1 MGNGLLPVSG
11 LPKAADTSGASLA
24 AHGMSVRWDKKRPLR
39 AVPRLPRQFRGPW
52 DRDPPRGH
60 DFRHVPLERQDEE
73 SGRADGDIGPYGV
86 ANRTAG
92 GESRA
97 AGGENRTAAEGA
109 YDAKRVR
116 DGARA
121 FGESGA
127 KALAAAYDG
136 RTDAESYYGGFAAY
150 Y

>member
-1 MGNGLLPVSG
+1 
-11 LPKAADTSGASLA
+11 
-24 AHGMSVRWDKKRPLR
+24 MSC
-39 AVPRLPRQFRGPW
+39 PR
-52 DRDPPRGH
+52 
-60 DFRHVPLERQDEE
+60 VRQDEE

-86 ANRTAG
+86 ENRTTGGENRTAG
-92 GESRA
+92 GEKQ
-97 AGGENRTAAEGA
+97 TAAKRA

>member
-1 MGNGLLPVSG
+1 M
-11 LPKAADTSGASLA
+11 
-24 AHGMSVRWDKKRPLR
+24 
-39 AVPRLPRQFRGPW
+39 
-52 DRDPPRGH
+52 
-60 DFRHVPLERQDEE
+60 RQDEE

-86 ANRTAG
+86 ENRTAG
-92 GESRA
+92 GEKQ
-97 AGGENRTAAEGA
+97 TAAKRA
-109 YDAKRVR
+109 YDAKRVL

>member
-1 MGNGLLPVSG
+1 M
-11 LPKAADTSGASLA
+11 
-24 AHGMSVRWDKKRPLR
+24 RR
-39 AVPRLPRQFRGPW
+39 
-52 DRDPPRGH
+52 
-60 DFRHVPLERQDEE
+60 
-73 SGRADGDIGPYGV
+73 RADGDIGPYGV